1 MKKYIAGGFLMSALF
16 AFTNTWAGGSQNFND
31 CRTSTGTCERAGSC
45 AIQGS
50 AWYQFVYI
58 DKSSKFD
65 TQGWPG
71 LCDMVHVSLVQG
83 NCEPL
88 GFQDDVV
95 SNLSDTTY
103 AEIPSISGALICGGD
118 DGGSGGGAGDGSGG
132 GSKEG
137 NGKTCSDGIDNDN
150 DGTIDCGDP
159 GCVGN
164 RFCR

>member
-1 MKKYIAGGFLMSALF
+1 MKLYIPGIVLISSLLASTGS
-16 AFTNTWAGGSQNFND
+16 WAGGSQDFND

-50 AWYQFVYI
+50 AWYQYVHI
-58 DKSSKFD
+58 DKSGKFD

-88 GFQDDVV
+88 GSQNNVV

-103 AEIPSISGALICGGD
+103 ADIPSISGTLTCGGD
-118 DGGSGGGAGDGSGG
+118 DGGSSGG
-132 GSKEG
+132 GGKEG
-137 NGKTCSDGIDNDN
+137 KGKTCSDGLDNDS
-150 DGTIDCGDP
+150 DGTADCSDP
-159 GCVGN
+159 DCFGN
-164 RFCR
+164 RACR